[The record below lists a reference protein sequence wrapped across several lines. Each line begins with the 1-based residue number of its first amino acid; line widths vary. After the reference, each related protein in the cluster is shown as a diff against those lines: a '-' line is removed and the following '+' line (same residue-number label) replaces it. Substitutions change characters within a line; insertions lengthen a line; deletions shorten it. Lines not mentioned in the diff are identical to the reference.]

1 MSNINLEFVMEME
14 NQLIENSHK
23 GQWDLWN
30 PEAEEVIS
38 ELKHH
43 FDKLV
48 FAIETRSIV
57 KTKEHSADLANI
69 CSKAF
74 EVSLHFDTEESK

>member
-1 MSNINLEFVMEME
+1 MSNINLDFVMAME
-14 NQLIENSHK
+14 NQLVENSHK

-30 PEAEEVIS
+30 PEADEVIS

-43 FDKLV
+43 LEKLI
-48 FAIETRSIV
+48 FALETRSITG
-57 KTKEHSADLANI
+57 TKEHSADVANI

-74 EVSLHFDTEESK
+74 EAADHFSTEE